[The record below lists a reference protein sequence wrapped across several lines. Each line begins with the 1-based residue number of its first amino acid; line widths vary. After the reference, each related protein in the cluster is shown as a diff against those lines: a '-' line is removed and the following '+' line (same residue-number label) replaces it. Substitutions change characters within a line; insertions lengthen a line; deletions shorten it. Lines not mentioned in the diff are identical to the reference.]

1 MLDIVSQASQT
12 LTTGSNITFDTNRV
26 ATNCTA
32 QHTVGSPLV
41 VLNRPGY
48 YYISFNTIAAATEE
62 TETSPI
68 TVQLY
73 DEDNEILGATASALS
88 ASNTSEVNLSF
99 STIIKV
105 KPSCCMVDNTGM
117 VTIKSTGVSAT
128 YTTPNLVVFYID

>member
-26 ATNCTA
+26 ATNCA
-32 QHTVGSPLV
+32 IQHTVGSPLV

-48 YYISFNTIAAATEE
+48 YYISFNAIAAAVAE
-62 TETSPI
+62 TETAPI

-73 DEDNEILGATASALS
+73 NENTEIVGATASALS
-88 ASNTSEVNLSF
+88 ESSTSEVNLSF
-99 STIIKV
+99 STIVKV
-105 KPSCCMVDNTGM
+105 KPSCCMIDNTGM
-117 VTIKSTGVSAT
+117 VTIKSTGTDAT